1 MATNNNDDL
10 LIFSEDSGAID
21 FWSSIE
27 KKEETNNDD
36 FLFLEEDKSG
46 ESPMIFEETA
56 EKTTE
61 ETKGSLSDLLW
72 DFSQKDQE
80 VEEKQEENNFL
91 ISEEKT
97 DNSSL
102 ENISFLPEEPK
113 EEKVETLEVLET
125 PEKSFGNIE
134 EKGIGGMAEILSR
147 TISEFT
153 QRENLIDG
161 DISEKEKHISDLEKE
176 LKLEKWFVSD
186 LKMEKDAIEK
196 NRISLEKM
204 KTDFEKKN

>member
-80 VEEKQEENNFL
+80 VEEKQEENRKK
-91 ISEEKT
+91 EEKT

>member
-1 MATNNNDDL
+1 MATNNDDL

-147 TISEFT
+147 AISEFT

-176 LKLEKWFVSD
+176 LNLEKWFVSD

>member
-80 VEEKQEENNFL
+80 VEEKQEEN
-91 ISEEKT
+91 SKKEEKT

>member
-1 MATNNNDDL
+1 MATNNDDL
-10 LIFSEDSGAID
+10 LIFSEDSWTID
-21 FWSSIE
+21 FWASIE

-46 ESPMIFEETA
+46 EAPMILEETA

-72 DFSQKDQE
+72 DFSPREEE